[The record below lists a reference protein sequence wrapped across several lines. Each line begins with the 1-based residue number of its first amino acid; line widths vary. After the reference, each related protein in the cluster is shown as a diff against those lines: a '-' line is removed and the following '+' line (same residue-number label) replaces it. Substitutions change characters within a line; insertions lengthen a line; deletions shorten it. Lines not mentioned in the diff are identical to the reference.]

1 MQDIN
6 YNEIKKY
13 LVDGKNLEFNKYKD
27 NFQQNAHVVF
37 SNLEMQQ
44 VPEKNAAVN

>member
-1 MQDIN
+1 MDF
-6 YNEIKKY
+6 
-13 LVDGKNLEFNKYKD
+13 GKSMN
-27 NFQQNAHVVF
+27 VF

>member
-1 MQDIN
+1 LTSERKI
-6 YNEIKKY
+6 
-13 LVDGKNLEFNKYKD
+13 
-27 NFQQNAHVVF
+27 QNPDVVF